1 MSALHHQHT
10 RRNVPNFLHLL
21 PLPAALVFVL
31 LMPNLALADSC
42 PTVSLS
48 LGGAPVTCTLP
59 EQTPELS
66 LTTTVT
72 GLSFTAQAQGMV
84 LIYDDSAHTLLSDV
98 VTFTN
103 AGGVATVTFLS
114 DTDLSTVTTSGLPI
128 LGQFTEGHKPIFISV
143 ALGNGNFLRAKICS
157 DVNETTGCS
166 GTSDS
171 ISLSERSSVVPEP
184 GTLLLFGTG
193 LFSTGVLKFRRLLKG
208 M

>member
-1 MSALHHQHT
+1 ML
-10 RRNVPNFLHLL
+10 
-21 PLPAALVFVL
+21 
-31 LMPNLALADSC
+31 LADSFTMC
-42 PTVSLS
+42 QTAFSVMPSLH
-48 LGGAPVTCTLP
+48 AFP
-59 EQTPELS
+59 
-66 LTTTVT
+66 
-72 GLSFTAQAQGMV
+72 
-84 LIYDDSAHTLLSDV
+84 TLLTLRNNLSRSI
-98 VTFTN
+98 TAASSQSSSFTN

-128 LGQFTEGHKPIFISV
+128 LGQFTEGHKLIFISV